1 VRSHLPTVGEEED
14 VDAYT
19 DDLVAEGSTVLRSSA
34 ADSRGKIRGGKE
46 VCHMRLIVSLQR
58 GVSYATDSI
67 LTQHMNALKT

>member
-1 VRSHLPTVGEEED
+1 MRSHLPTVGEEED

-58 GVSYATDSI
+58 GVSYEADSI
-67 LTQHMNALKT
+67 LTKRCVK